1 MKNDRNS
8 SPDSGRRQF
17 IRSSL
22 VAGVGAATAATLPGA
37 AVAAPDTDTIEAE
50 RSESGQRGY
59 RLSRHILDYYRT
71 AAS

>member
-1 MKNDRNS
+1 MKNDRNNK
-8 SPDSGRRQF
+8 PDNGRRQF

-22 VAGVGAATAATLPGA
+22 AAGVGAATAATLPGA
-37 AVAAPDTDTIEAE
+37 AVAAPDQADEE
-50 RSESGQRGY
+50 NPKSRQQGY